1 MDWGPGMALDFDSGN
16 PNLPRGHAII
26 YFRARYDPETLLAI
40 YAITLPIAFDFS
52 KFVPPFLTAHLA
64 ADPMKELKAF
74 SLPPV
79 PEQVESYEYLQRLS
93 DSRADDLVCGGTV
106 PTNDLPEMMQMAG
119 DAVQEY
125 ERLWTESQPQKTVAG
140 AVAEP
145 AAVEESGDQSFN
157 VNEVLY
163 GLMNESDRLQEL
175 TKLVGKLRFA
185 LDGKDNALQEE
196 TCDDIVAVARHM
208 PDNYDVNKLLRAM
221 IEADPAKGATLTQ
234 LYLDRCYRLLE
245 GDEGGVRE
253 LEERIRSL
261 EADSD

>member
-1 MDWGPGMALDFDSGN
+1 MALDFDSGS
-16 PNLPRGHAII
+16 PESPRGHAII
-26 YFRARYDPETLLAI
+26 YFRARYDPEVLLAI
-40 YAITLPIAFDFS
+40 YAITLPISFDFS

-64 ADPMKELKAF
+64 ADPMKELKGF

-79 PEQVESYEYLQRLS
+79 PEEVESWEYLKRLS
-93 DSRADDLVCGGTV
+93 DVRADDLVCGGTV

-125 ERLWTESQPQKTVAG
+125 ERLWTESQPEKIVAG

-145 AAVEESGDQSFN
+145 AVAEEAGDQSFN

-163 GLMNESDRLQEL
+163 GLMNDSDRLQEL

-185 LDGKDNALQEE
+185 LDGGDAAERDE
-196 TCDDIVAVARHM
+196 ARDDIVAVARHM
-208 PDNYDVNKLLRAM
+208 PENYEVNKLLRAM
-221 IEADPAKGATLTQ
+221 IEADPEKGAALTQ

-245 GDEGGVRE
+245 GDESGAEE
-253 LEERIRSL
+253 LEGRIRSL
-261 EADSD
+261 ESGA